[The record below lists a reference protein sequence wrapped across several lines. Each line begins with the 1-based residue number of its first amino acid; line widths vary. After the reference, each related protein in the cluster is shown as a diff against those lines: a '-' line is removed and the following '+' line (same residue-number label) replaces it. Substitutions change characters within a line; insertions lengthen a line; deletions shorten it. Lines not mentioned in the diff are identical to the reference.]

1 MLKKKQQQKNIETYA
16 NKTKQNRKQKL
27 NRKKLKEQKNK
38 NKTQKNKNKN
48 WANKQTMILRVAARL
63 LIILVAYKKNLSI

>member
-1 MLKKKQQQKNIETYA
+1 MQ
-16 NKTKQNRKQKL
+16 TKQNKTENK
-27 NRKKLKEQKNK
+27 NWIEKKLKEQKNK

-63 LIILVAYKKNLSI
+63 LIILVAYKKNLYI